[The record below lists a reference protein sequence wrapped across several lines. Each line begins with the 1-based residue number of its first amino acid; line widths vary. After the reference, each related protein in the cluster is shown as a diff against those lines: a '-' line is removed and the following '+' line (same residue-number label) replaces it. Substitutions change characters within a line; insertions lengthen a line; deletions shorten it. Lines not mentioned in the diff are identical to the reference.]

1 MNHNVVAQVSM
12 MSNNENRKI
21 KNKKCSPRFT
31 VNVRNL
37 NARKLIKSFFQAK
50 FLQHI
55 IYMSAVNTA
64 FIIHSQNA

>member
-31 VNVRNL
+31 VSVRNL

-50 FLQHI
+50 FL
-55 IYMSAVNTA
+55 
-64 FIIHSQNA
+64 